1 MIAKCA
7 NPVCSAPFHY
17 LREGKVFRMEFD
29 SDGSLLQ
36 PRLAGRK
43 PAGKIEHF
51 WLCGPCSTALT
62 LVMHEG
68 KVEAVSV
75 GAEALPRAAAS

>member
-17 LREGKVFRMEFD
+17 LREGKVFRMEFG
-29 SDGSLLQ
+29 SDGSPLQ
-36 PRLAGRK
+36 PKLAGRK

-51 WLCGPCSTALT
+51 WLCGPCSTTLT
-62 LVMHEG
+62 LAMHEG

-75 GAEALPRAAAS
+75 EPEVLTRVLAS